1 MLNLIINAYQA
12 IGDAAGEVT
21 VSTEHDAKEGKI
33 KFRIRDSGHG
43 ISEADMPHIF
53 EPFFS
58 TKGPSKGTGLGLA
71 ICQQIA
77 ETHGGQIT
85 AESKPG
91 QGSCFTLELP
101 EAVEPID
108 GNK

>member
-1 MLNLIINAYQA
+1 MEVKKNKKWRNILLWLLLIVIFLCTALF
-12 IGDAAGEVT
+12 G
-21 VSTEHDAKEGKI
+21 
-33 KFRIRDSGHG
+33 IRDSGHG